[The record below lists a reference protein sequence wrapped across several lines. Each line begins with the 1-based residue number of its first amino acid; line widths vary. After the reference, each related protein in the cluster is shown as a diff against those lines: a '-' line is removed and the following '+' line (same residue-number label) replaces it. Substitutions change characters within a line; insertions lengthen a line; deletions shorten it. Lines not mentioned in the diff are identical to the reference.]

1 MGCFQGPSPKR
12 HVGWSNDKGFME
24 ELMAKGGFLSASDR
38 MRLTTR
44 LATTGVKNGMPTFT
58 GCKQLM
64 KKSQPLS

>member
-1 MGCFQGPSPKR
+1 
-12 HVGWSNDKGFME
+12 
-24 ELMAKGGFLSASDR
+24 MAKGGFLSASDR
-38 MRLTTR
+38 MRLTAR